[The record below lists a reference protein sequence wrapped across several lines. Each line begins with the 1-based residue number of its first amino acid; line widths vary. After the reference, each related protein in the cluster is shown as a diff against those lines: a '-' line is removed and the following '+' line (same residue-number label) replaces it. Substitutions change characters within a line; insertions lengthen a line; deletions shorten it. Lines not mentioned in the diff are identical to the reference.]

1 MCFLSIHIVD
11 SFLFLFLFCGVSK
24 KKENV
29 ACCCLSHLCGLY
41 TKKML
46 GKRPVGDDDCLY
58 VRDYTKIYEIYE
70 VIRMRRRS
78 AEEENHTEWLAESVR
93 PKAMNFRNK
102 ILETWKYCRDNVLAQ
117 DAGLELLEQA
127 AQKDLDDYAAWV
139 KGRTLEEAEK
149 LRQWCPAAL
158 FDGSKLGDGGLDG
171 DEAARLRA
179 GLAAEELDL
188 TAKIE
193 VLREERLSVR
203 GAHEAAGKLREYRI
217 FTEFIETRSVAGKAD

>member
-1 MCFLSIHIVD
+1 
-11 SFLFLFLFCGVSK
+11 
-24 KKENV
+24 
-29 ACCCLSHLCGLY
+29 
-41 TKKML
+41 ML

-70 VIRMRRRS
+70 VIRMRKQ
-78 AEEENHTEWLAESVR
+78 APQEEAGNEEWLAESVR

-127 AQKDLDDYAAWV
+127 AQKDLDEYAAWV
-139 KGRTLEEAEK
+139 KGRALEEAEK
-149 LRQWCPAAL
+149 LRQWCPAEL
-158 FDGSKLGDGGLDG
+158 LDGSKLGDGGLDG
-171 DEAARLRA
+171 VEAARLRA

-193 VLREERLSVR
+193 VLREERLTVR

-217 FTEFIETRSVAGKAD
+217 FTEFMQTRPSNTDTVA